1 MNLFT
6 SPFLNTVEALQLSWR
21 FSVEQEGHSFLFI
34 YFLIIFFPCPSHS
47 KLGTCA
53 MILYFHTAFISSSSF
68 CPPNSENPKHAHLV
82 GFKMDG
88 SGLSLSSIKSVS
100 LAGTRS
106 MQNVSRF
113 NSWAFLMTR
122 FILCLGRFA
131 AFHLKHYCKNSAH
144 ERPCTGAELFR
155 ETLEM
160 YREISHPEL
169 LVDEVWQ

>member
-1 MNLFT
+1 
-6 SPFLNTVEALQLSWR
+6 
-21 FSVEQEGHSFLFI
+21 
-34 YFLIIFFPCPSHS
+34 
-47 KLGTCA
+47 

-144 ERPCTGAELFR
+144 ERPCTGAELFK

-169 LVDEVWQ
+169 LVDEV